1 MKNNQFIKSTLI
13 LIIGGFVTKILGFVI
28 RVIFTRM
35 AGKNAINLYTLITPT
50 YSLIVAI
57 AASFLPIS
65 LSKLI
70 SENKKNNEKLIFNSL
85 ILIIILDSII
95 ITLALLFSKTIAFKL
110 LREKRTLKLLYGM
123 IFTIP
128 FISLSSIFKG
138 YYLGKQKM
146 HPNVISNIIEQIIR
160 LTLIIAFMPHISN
173 SNIENPVLFLITLS
187 IITESVSCLVFLSF
201 LPRKTIIN
209 KKNLRLSSSY
219 IKDILKLSLP
229 LTLGRLIGNI
239 GFFLEPILLT
249 NILLCKGFSQEY
261 IISNYGIYNA
271 YAISLLTMPNFFI
284 MAISSSI
291 LPEIS
296 KYYSQKKYKL
306 AQKRFKQAIYLS
318 LVLGIFFSVMIL
330 LFREELLLI
339 LYKTTD
345 GSNFL
350 KILSPIFVLFYL
362 EGPLTST
369 LQAMGLANK
378 SFKISTIGIIIKLI
392 SISLLAFLKFGIYS
406 LIIAEIINIFIVV
419 ILSAVKVKKEL
430 F

>member
-1 MKNNQFIKSTLI
+1 M
-13 LIIGGFVTKILGFVI
+13 
-28 RVIFTRM
+28 
-35 AGKNAINLYTLITPT
+35 
-50 YSLIVAI
+50 
-57 AASFLPIS
+57 
-65 LSKLI
+65 
-70 SENKKNNEKLIFNSL
+70 LIFNSL
-85 ILIIILDSII
+85 ILIIILDSIV
-95 ITLALLFSKTIAFKL
+95 ITLALLFSKTIAFIL

-296 KYYSQKKYKL
+296 KYYSQKKYRL

-318 LVLGIFFSVMIL
+318 LVLGIFFSAMIF
-330 LFREELLLI
+330 LFREKLLLI

-378 SFKISTIGIIIKLI
+378 SFKISTIGIITKLI

>member
-13 LIIGGFVTKILGFVI
+13 LIIGGFITKILGFII

-57 AASFLPIS
+57 AASFLPVS

-85 ILIIILDSII
+85 ILIIILDFII
-95 ITLALLFSKTIAFKL
+95 ITLALFFSKTIAFKL

-160 LTLIIAFMPHISN
+160 LTLIVAFMPHISN

-239 GFFLEPILLT
+239 GFFLEPILLQIYFYVKDFHK
-249 NILLCKGFSQEY
+249 NIL
-261 IISNYGIYNA
+261 
-271 YAISLLTMPNFFI
+271 
-284 MAISSSI
+284 
-291 LPEIS
+291 
-296 KYYSQKKYKL
+296 
-306 AQKRFKQAIYLS
+306 
-318 LVLGIFFSVMIL
+318 
-330 LFREELLLI
+330 
-339 LYKTTD
+339 
-345 GSNFL
+345 
-350 KILSPIFVLFYL
+350 
-362 EGPLTST
+362 
-369 LQAMGLANK
+369 
-378 SFKISTIGIIIKLI
+378 
-392 SISLLAFLKFGIYS
+392 
-406 LIIAEIINIFIVV
+406 
-419 ILSAVKVKKEL
+419 
-430 F
+430 